1 MSSKQPTNQNRRRFI
16 RVAGGGIIAAA
27 VPVSACAPIAKVPES
42 ALTAWRLETLPQ
54 EYRKWILAHAILA
67 PNPHN
72 RQPWLVDLSE
82 PDTITVSLDP
92 ERLLPH
98 TDPYGRQ
105 IMIGTGAMLGLL
117 ELAAA
122 QLGYQTDIS
131 YTGSQS
137 TDRLPKAEP
146 LVRVELTSVDQDPLP
161 IHTALFEQIPNRHT
175 ERADYNPD
183 RPVPSEFLDNLPTMQ
198 DSNGHSQIISSAN
211 NADEFKT
218 ISQLVKKAWYTEL
231 ATPATMMESMNLLR
245 VGSTEI
251 NQYRDGIVIDSLF
264 LVMLDKLGLFDRSKP
279 ASPDSKIFKRQID
292 DFNTSIDTTPAFYV
306 QTSADNTRLTQ
317 INAGRSYVKAQLYA
331 TKLGL
336 AMHPVSQGLQEY
348 PQVKSVYT
356 EMHSLIN
363 KINRST
369 GKTVQ
374 MLTRIGYPSADSKL
388 TGPSPRRGLQAHIL

>member
-1 MSSKQPTNQNRRRFI
+1 M
-16 RVAGGGIIAAA
+16 
-27 VPVSACAPIAKVPES
+27 
-42 ALTAWRLETLPQ
+42 
-54 EYRKWILAHAILA
+54 
-67 PNPHN
+67 
-72 RQPWLVDLSE
+72 
-82 PDTITVSLDP
+82 
-92 ERLLPH
+92 
-98 TDPYGRQ
+98 
-105 IMIGTGAMLGLL
+105 
-117 ELAAA
+117 
-122 QLGYQTDIS
+122 
-131 YTGSQS
+131 
-137 TDRLPKAEP
+137 
-146 LVRVELTSVDQDPLP
+146 
-161 IHTALFEQIPNRHT
+161 
-175 ERADYNPD
+175 
-183 RPVPSEFLDNLPTMQ
+183 
-198 DSNGHSQIISSAN
+198 
-211 NADEFKT
+211 
-218 ISQLVKKAWYTEL
+218 KKAWYTEL

-245 VGSTEI
+245 VGSAEI

-306 QTSADNTRLTQ
+306 QTSADNTRLSQ